1 MDLEHELLPI
11 ERPHWTNDAAIYES
25 SLVEDAVLV
34 FAETGVIR
42 REPALAAIRRENA
55 DGRRW
60 AEVQFDDVLTLR
72 LAQDAALLTYRA
84 TARWANP
91 SSRIACLRAAST
103 SGGTADGRSP
113 FISKRLCSASM
124 RASPD
129 PIRGGGVQ
137 TGGHEGTPYS
147 HA

>member
-1 MDLEHELLPI
+1 MDLEHELLAI
-11 ERPHWTNDAAIYES
+11 ERLLWTNDAAIYES

-42 REPALAAIRRENA
+42 REPALAAIRQENA

-84 TARWANP
+84 TARWAHA
-91 SSRIACLRAAST
+91 SLRIAVLAS
-103 SGGTADGRSP
+103 SVYVKRDGRWKLA
-113 FISKRLCSASM
+113 FHQ
-124 RASPD
+124 
-129 PIRGGGVQ
+129 Q
-137 TGGHEGTPYS
+137 TPV
-147 HA
+147 